1 MACRNNSESEID
13 SAQVPSGTTTDDSFL
28 VRTEPSNEFPFGRY
42 RPFKKNC
49 GMATTSTTTTQPDS
63 FNTLQSL
70 SKVNTQT
77 QTGHSDL
84 VVLLGDHCW
93 SLGETLY
100 QHNDDNFL
108 NCWHGEDISN
118 SWCRR
123 WTSARSGLR
132 WHDGM
137 MALFDKKK
145 WLVGVGGQL
154 GFGEKAKM
162 NSGSNALDYKMKQ

>member
-1 MACRNNSESEID
+1 LKGNGTLLDSRGRWRYSSEGTFKIGAVYLSITRKIHPVGGPEVTLSMACRNNSESEID

-84 VVLLGDHCW
+84 VVLLGDHC
-93 SLGETLY
+93 
-100 QHNDDNFL
+100 
-108 NCWHGEDISN
+108 
-118 SWCRR
+118 
-123 WTSARSGLR
+123 
-132 WHDGM
+132 
-137 MALFDKKK
+137 
-145 WLVGVGGQL
+145 
-154 GFGEKAKM
+154 
-162 NSGSNALDYKMKQ
+162 